1 MHNIQT
7 RVISISI
14 TTNTYHYFVLR
25 RFRTLLQAILKC
37 TQKMMA
43 KDGHPPMLEGN
54 LSAGKVSQQLRALVT
69 LAERPIVQV
78 LVYLSSSSQTIP
90 FPGTRDETLSSGIL
104 LGHLHTR
111 VWILTQL
118 HTLTH
123 K

>member
-1 MHNIQT
+1 MH
-7 RVISISI
+7 
-14 TTNTYHYFVLR
+14 
-25 RFRTLLQAILKC
+25 

-43 KDGHPPMLEGN
+43 KDGHPTLLDRN

-111 VWILTQL
+111 VCILTQL